1 MDGLNRVETSTLR
14 GSKICGDQFLP
25 GEEAVLEV
33 VRLSFTPF
41 TRNRSDSNFSSRR
54 IPPMPEPREHM
65 RHRNWIETILR
76 YIPGFRGY
84 LEKEYRRESDRLLR
98 TWMGDRIRQCKRVTD
113 RLARDL
119 LEARRITILPQI
131 DRVRGRLDTLLGR
144 IEGAVAG
151 YSGFFDYVRVDE
163 RLLDRV
169 YEHDL
174 ALMQQIETLIQK
186 IESWQPANLGAEQIS
201 TVLDDIEILERRWDA
216 RTHILEGID

>member
-1 MDGLNRVETSTLR
+1 
-14 GSKICGDQFLP
+14 
-25 GEEAVLEV
+25 
-33 VRLSFTPF
+33 
-41 TRNRSDSNFSSRR
+41 
-54 IPPMPEPREHM
+54 MPEPREHM

-174 ALMQQIETLIQK
+174 ALMEQIETLSQK

-201 TVLDDIEILERRWDA
+201 TVLDEIEILERRWDE